1 MSPGGFYIDK
11 TKKKNTYTKNSIIL
25 KIYGDI
31 DKAKNSQKRQ
41 KKIFF
46 LCHLEDFISTR
57 QKQNN
62 YTKISSMIKVYGDI
76 DTAKKRPEKDNTLY
90 KYMWISRKQKPAKKM
105 TIHFTFKLDPL

>member
-1 MSPGGFYIDK
+1 MGISIRQRTARKD
-11 TKKKNTYTKNSIIL
+11 KKN
-25 KIYGDI
+25 
-31 DKAKNSQKRQ
+31 
-41 KKIFF
+41 FF

-90 KYMWISRKQKPAKKM
+90 KYMWISRKQKSAKKM